1 MDATSLSRLRNL
13 WLWLV
18 VCITTACASLPPPTA
33 TTPPLLPAATTPPAL
48 VYLDTTGAVALLEF
62 CQALNRG
69 HAWDEAAVRQMVTSP
84 PYQTL
89 IAHHGRM
96 DASITAE
103 TFVEMLLALRNGEQ
117 FVSDSERLT
126 RIHAAYRSA
135 CAQVSTLQ
143 ARLERLTD
151 PGLIERAAARAR
163 KALPPQAQVEATV
176 YFLPDGRSS
185 GYVVDAA
192 IVLDL
197 LQVSSTAEVEG
208 TLAHELHHSGASS
221 LLPEPCPEPGLEA
234 ALETLVDMVQE
245 GAATYWVDGWRASPT
260 QADFMLMEAF
270 LQDALSGRLDAAE
283 VANRRAELVQGW
295 RGPLYQVG
303 NKMIA
308 TLVAARGDDW
318 VQAHLGDP
326 VGLLR
331 AWQVETSPEC
341 ELHPAVL
348 QLLKEAETQ
357 GKCTAWFSFE
367 R

>member
-1 MDATSLSRLRNL
+1 MWWRSL
-13 WLWLV
+13 WLYLV
-18 VCITTACASLPPPTA
+18 VCIAAGCGSWPRPLSSLPTSTPTE
-33 TTPPLLPAATTPPAL
+33 PR
-48 VYLDTTGAVALLEF
+48 VELDVSGAVVWLDF
-62 CQALNRG
+62 CQALSQE
-69 HAWDEAAVRQMVTSP
+69 HPWDEATIRQMVLSR
-84 PYQTL
+84 PYQAL
-89 IAHHGRM
+89 IVHHRQM
-96 DASITAE
+96 DASITTEA
-103 TFVEMLLALRNGEQ
+103 FVEMLLALQAGEPPAAG
-117 FVSDSERLT
+117 SERLA
-126 RIHAAYRSA
+126 RIQAAYGSA
-135 CAQVSTLQ
+135 CGQASALQ
-143 ARLERLTD
+143 ARLERLAD
-151 PGLIERAAARAR
+151 PALIERAAGRAR
-163 KALPPQAQVEATV
+163 EALPPQARLEARV
-176 YFLPDGRSS
+176 YFLADGRSS
-185 GYVVDAA
+185 GYVVDDA

-197 LQVSSTAEVEG
+197 LQVSSAAEVEG

-260 QADFMLMEAF
+260 QADFALVGAF
-270 LQDALSGRLDAAE
+270 LQDALSGQLDADEIA
-283 VANRRAELVQGW
+283 RRQAGLVQGW

-341 ELHPAVL
+341 ALHPAVL

-357 GKCTAWFSFE
+357 GKCTAWFSSE